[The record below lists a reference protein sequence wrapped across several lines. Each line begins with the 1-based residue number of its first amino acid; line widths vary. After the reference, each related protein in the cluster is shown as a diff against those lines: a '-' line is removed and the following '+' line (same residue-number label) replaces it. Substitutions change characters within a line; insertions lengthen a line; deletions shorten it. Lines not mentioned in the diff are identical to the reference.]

1 MHIWSRRTRRLRAG
15 IFSTAWRLADDGG
28 LRTTWTALVTT
39 ALGALGKVTPND
51 RDELVMEV
59 LPGKTSRVAL
69 GRDDQVIRASS
80 IATNWSKLW
89 VSSERFADPPLDAV
103 AHDGV
108 ADFLRNGD
116 ADARLALATREELED
131 EPLSMDAMT
140 LALDAQELAPS
151 EDPTVLREGLVPSW
165 EVCPDG
171 RGRGFKDR
179 DHRGRRDAGR
189 NTALELGRRLFSVVL
204 QRRFLG
210 GPYGQ
215 RRRHRNCVARASA
228 RASLLRGCDCQ
239 ALTSLPAAI
248 REDLA
253 ATVGGHTRAEAMR
266 VLPLAI
272 MGLIGSLG
280 HEVSPE

>member
-1 MHIWSRRTRRLRAG
+1 
-15 IFSTAWRLADDGG
+15 
-28 LRTTWTALVTT
+28 
-39 ALGALGKVTPND
+39 
-51 RDELVMEV
+51 MEV
-59 LPGKTSRVAL
+59 LPFKPGRVPL
-69 GRDDQVIRASS
+69 RSDDDVIRAPIRS
-80 IATNWSKLW
+80 TNWSKLR
-89 VSSERFADPPLDAV
+89 VASERFADPPLDAV

-108 ADFLRNGD
+108 ADLLRNGD
-116 ADARLALATREELED
+116 ANARLALATRKELED

-165 EVCPDG
+165 DVGPDG
-171 RGRGFKDR
+171 RCR
-179 DHRGRRDAGR
+179 RRDAGR
-189 NTALELGRRLFSVVL
+189 NAALELGRRLFSVVL

-210 GPYGQ
+210 GQ
-215 RRRHRNCVARASA
+215 SRRRRHRNCVARASA
-228 RASLLRGCDCQ
+228 RASLLRGRDCQ